1 MIVPRNPARAEST
14 SSSRRNMAHK
24 AVRLD
29 PDEFACHFLR
39 SAACPSHDANS
50 ISLNAIPRWE
60 PEVFKDLE
68 AADGL
73 RESEIL
79 KRFIHAVRMVVT
91 SGLKLSESQRRPGKG
106 NSASSA
112 QTIDVAFFRPAQ
124 LPANGLPH
132 WTDQMVAV
140 EVRED
145 GTQSDPFD
153 GQEEHVYWDSDKR
166 QQIWDELSEHAE
178 HVFRYQRRTALFM
191 LLIIGRRFRFLR
203 WDRSGTIVTPFVD
216 YYEQSQVLCEM
227 LWRMAQL
234 SDEELG
240 CDPSATRLYRTDADY
255 ITMTTFALPLT
266 DDFEDT
272 EGVDVPNGN
281 HLFRYVREMFRHSI
295 LGDWPRY
302 RLKVVQGGKKFLFL
316 VGKPVFH
323 SSGMA
328 GRGTQGFVAYDL
340 QRKRFVWLK
349 DAWRAHYDFVDQE
362 GIILMQ
368 LNSTK
373 DAEGNPSPVT
383 NVPTVVC
390 HGDVQGQTTRTPEFW
405 EMKNKTTNSQDVP
418 CPLQQ
423 TQQNQAMF
431 TGSASRAATHSQ
443 ASAGTKGRK
452 RSRAEAEKK
461 TPDLDNC
468 PLRRHMHYRLIVE
481 EVAMPL
487 REFQSG
493 YQLVTIV
500 LDCMIAH
507 EDAINKAQILHRD
520 ISGGNILIYPRTT
533 RLKSSPDK
541 CRVRW
546 RGLLA
551 DWELSKPMGGDQ
563 GDRARQ
569 PERTGTWQYMSVAVL
584 LDHSKVVEISDEL
597 ESFFHVLLYYS
608 LRYLRSNCTLVGEF
622 IEEYFDSFSTGVDG
636 KYCCG
641 ARKIN
646 IIKGRE
652 KLTIAPSSEEL
663 IRFDSEPLNTM
674 FKEIL
679 EAFNGHYTVKAY
691 DERDQLHPSTS
702 PPSQLPQPKAPLPP
716 DPFSDEEDSD
726 PFASRFP
733 STNHMGPASS
743 NIAPPRLPK
752 PSIEEYA
759 NAETARCHQGIQGI
773 VHAAYKERSKFTL
786 DRVDDNVPVTYK
798 AKGRVDRGDTAA
810 TRTMKKRRMET
821 ITERAEGDHA
831 AKRHPPLKMVSCK
844 I

>member
-1 MIVPRNPARAEST
+1 
-14 SSSRRNMAHK
+14 MAHK
-24 AVRLD
+24 AVRLE
-29 PDEFACHFLR
+29 PDEFAYHFLR
-39 SAACPSHDANS
+39 SAASTSPDANS
-50 ISLNAIPRWE
+50 TSLNAIPRWE
-60 PEVFKDLE
+60 PEVFKNLE

-79 KRFIHAVRMVVT
+79 RRFIYAVQTVVT
-91 SGLKLSESQRRPGKG
+91 SGLKLSESQRRPDKG
-106 NSASSA
+106 TSSG
-112 QTIDVAFFRPAQ
+112 QTIDAAFFRPAQ

-140 EVRED
+140 EATED
-145 GTQSDPFD
+145 GTQNDPFD
-153 GQEEHVYWDSDKR
+153 GQNEDVYWGSDKR

-178 HVFRYQRRTALFM
+178 HVFRYQRRTALLM
-191 LLIIGRRFRFLR
+191 ILVIGRSFRFLR
-203 WDRSGTIVTPFVD
+203 WDRSGTIVTPSVD
-216 YYEQSQVLCEM
+216 YYEQPQVLCEM
-227 LWRMAQL
+227 LRRMAQL

-240 CDPSATRLYRTDADY
+240 CDPSATRLCREDADY
-255 ITMTTFALPLT
+255 ITMNAISLPVA
-266 DDFEDT
+266 EDMDHT

-281 HLFRYVREMFRHSI
+281 RVFRYVRGMFRHSI
-295 LGDWPRY
+295 RGDWPRY
-302 RLKVVQGGKKFLFL
+302 RLEVVQDGKTFLFL

-340 QRKRFVWLK
+340 QRKRLVWLK

-362 GIILMQ
+362 GTILMQ
-368 LNSTK
+368 LNNTK
-373 DAEGNPSPVT
+373 DAEGNPSPVA

-390 HGDVQGQTTRTPEFW
+390 HGDVRGQTTRTPEFW

-418 CPLQQ
+418 DPLQQ
-423 TQQNQAMF
+423 AQRNQAMSP
-431 TGSASRAATHSQ
+431 GSSSRAATHSQ
-443 ASAGTKGRK
+443 AVAGTKVRK
-452 RSRAEAEKK
+452 RSRAEAENK

-468 PLRRHMHYRLIVE
+468 PLRRHMHYRLVVD
-481 EVAMPL
+481 EVAKPL
-487 REFQSG
+487 SDFQSG

-520 ISGGNILIYPRTT
+520 VSGGNILIYPRTT

-563 GDRARQ
+563 GDHARK

-584 LDHSKVVEISDEL
+584 LNHSKVVEISDEL

-622 IEEYFDSFSTGVDG
+622 IEDYFDSFSAGVDG

-674 FKEIL
+674 FKKIL

-691 DERDQLHPSTS
+691 DEQDQPHPSTS

-726 PFASRFP
+726 PFAARFP
-733 STNHMGPASS
+733 STYRKGPARS

-752 PSIEEYA
+752 PSVKEYA

-773 VHAAYKERSKFTL
+773 VHAAYKERSKFML

-798 AKGRVDRGDTAA
+798 AKGRVGRGDTAA

-821 ITERAEGDHA
+821 ITERAKCDHA
-831 AKRHPPLKMVSCK
+831 AERRPPRKMVSCK